1 MKKNTVK
8 QLKIDPD
15 KFYTP
20 KEIVDLGIMTA
31 NTTDTKRQ
39 MLLRFIREGRINALN
54 LGGDKKPR
62 YAVQGK
68 NLLEYM
74 NTQMNWYETK

>member
-1 MKKNTVK
+1 MKEK
-8 QLKIDPD
+8 QTKIDPE

-20 KEIVDLGIMTA
+20 KEIVDLGIMSA
-31 NTTDTKRQ
+31 NSTDTKRQ
-39 MLLRFIREGRINALN
+39 MLLRFIRAGRITALN

-68 NLLEYM
+68 NLIAYRDAQIKPGEYS
-74 NTQMNWYETK
+74 KK